1 MARVRKERRLWQRKS
16 GGVKERWPLPR
27 GEELPLVGETDRFW
41 VCENTR
47 FRKCSPLVAAVT
59 KTRRKKEE
67 ESDAH
72 SE

>member
-1 MARVRKERRLWQRKS
+1 MAEKIRRRQGTLA
-16 GGVKERWPLPR
+16 LTT

>member
-1 MARVRKERRLWQRKS
+1 MAEKIRRRQGTLA
-16 GGVKERWPLPR
+16 LTT

-59 KTRRKKEE
+59 KTRRKKED
-67 ESDAH
+67 SDAH